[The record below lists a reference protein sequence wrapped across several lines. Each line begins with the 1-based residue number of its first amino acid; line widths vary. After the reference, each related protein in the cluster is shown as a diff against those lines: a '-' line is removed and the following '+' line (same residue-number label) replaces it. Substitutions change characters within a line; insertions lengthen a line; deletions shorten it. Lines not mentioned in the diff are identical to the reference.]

1 VRHAVVVQP
10 ASPRVQAGQV
20 RDGQREVVQ
29 ADPALVEAAGN
40 RAAVVAD
47 ADRQPDVDPD
57 QEGEPGF
64 LDHSPEAEHLDP
76 EPDRRRDVVHAEAEV
91 GQAVQC
97 WLGHRLAPRDCR

>member
-1 VRHAVVVQP
+1 MRHAVLVQP
-10 ASPRVQAGQV
+10 ASPRVQAGHV

-29 ADPALVEAAGN
+29 AHPALVETAGH
-40 RAAVVAD
+40 RAVVVAD

-76 EPDRRRDVVHAEAEV
+76 ELDRRRDVVHAEAEV

-97 WLGHRLAPRDCR
+97 WRGHRLAPRHCR